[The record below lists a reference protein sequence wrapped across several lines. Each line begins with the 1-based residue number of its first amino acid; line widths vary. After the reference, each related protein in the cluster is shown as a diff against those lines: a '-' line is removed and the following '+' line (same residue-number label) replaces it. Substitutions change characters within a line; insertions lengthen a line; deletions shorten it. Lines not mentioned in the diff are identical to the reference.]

1 MKKKKI
7 VPTLTTTMLYNF
19 PPNVVTRQHLKITD
33 NKKMPEKR
41 KMKKSVT
48 VIEILFQSTE
58 NIILTR
64 WI

>member
-1 MKKKKI
+1 
-7 VPTLTTTMLYNF
+7 MLYNF

-33 NKKMPEKR
+33 NKEMPEKR